1 MSMAIRD
8 RRQAAL
14 TPYARDHERS
24 LESRM
29 GKGTMPRGLDAL
41 VTWFR
46 GVCHDEPPVALHRQ
60 GVWRDHGQ
68 HAEGGSHLGSPAP
81 TDSFRRFIEGVPW
94 QTDEDGYYLHPLRA
108 AFDRMSRRYPIM
120 ARHLFR
126 LALVD
131 GDWRRH
137 AEAVAWQYEEMAVYV
152 EEALRRLWREYSE
165 RGLVLQ

>member
-1 MSMAIRD
+1 MTMSVRE
-8 RRQAAL
+8 RRQATL

-24 LESRM
+24 LEARM
-29 GKGTMPRGLDAL
+29 SKGVMPKGLEQL

-46 GVCHDEPPVALHRQ
+46 GVCADELPVALHRQ
-60 GVWRDHGQ
+60 GVWRDHGP

-81 TDSFRRFIEGVPW
+81 TDAFRRFLEGVPW

-108 AFDRMSRRYPIM
+108 ALDRMSRRYPLM
-120 ARHLFR
+120 ARHLFA
-126 LALVD
+126 LALLD

-137 AEAVAWQYEEMAVYV
+137 SDNIAWQREETSVYI

-165 RGLVLQ
+165 RGLRLQ